1 MKALKG
7 AERGNEKR
15 ERSTEN
21 FNQFFKEVLSHLWK
35 NPNQLANEEGRE
47 RTMAYLRTLSPE
59 SAANGV
65 VGTKKMQQLN

>member
-1 MKALKG
+1 MGK
-7 AERGNEKR
+7 RGNEKR

-47 RTMAYLRTLSPE
+47 RTMAYLRTTLSPE